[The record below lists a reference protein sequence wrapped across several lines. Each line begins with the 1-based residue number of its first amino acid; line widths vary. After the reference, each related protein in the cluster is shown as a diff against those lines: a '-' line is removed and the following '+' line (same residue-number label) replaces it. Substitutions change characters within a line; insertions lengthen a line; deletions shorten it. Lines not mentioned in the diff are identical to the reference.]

1 MVYDL
6 LDYIIKYYYYYYC
19 CYYCYCCCFTII
31 VVIRFVINFDR
42 LLFNLLCYFYEFN
55 TNVDQAILFLF
66 WKLFILI
73 LNHLQIII
81 ILYVKFVRFFK

>member
-6 LDYIIKYYYYYYC
+6 LGYFIKYYYYYC
-19 CYYCYCCCFTII
+19 CCCFVTIVAI
-31 VVIRFVINFDR
+31 LFVINFDR
-42 LLFNLLCYFYEFN
+42 LLFNLLYYFYGFN

-66 WKLFILI
+66 WILSILI